1 MRPFAA
7 IMIWIV
13 LVGGLY
19 FYMESRDHAPVS
31 HSTPAQMVSDDY
43 RLVLTT
49 TFNAEKDPFDLKT
62 DSESGNAF
70 AIKLNGLELIR
81 SGDVFEAGKPVILDN
96 IAGIKIGAN
105 EFLVQAN
112 PPHDSSGM
120 ASAVRV
126 QLFRFHE
133 EILDRTFWADPGSK
147 IVSNFKIQ
155 IDPHLL
161 PRNQDDH

>member
-7 IMIWIV
+7 IVIWIV

-31 HSTPAQMVSDDY
+31 HATPVQMVSGDY

-62 DSESGNAF
+62 ESATGDAF
-70 AIKLNGLELIR
+70 VIKLNGLELIR
-81 SGDVFEAGKPVILDN
+81 SSDVFFAGKPVIFDN
-96 IAGIKIGAN
+96 IAGIRVGAN
-105 EFLVQAN
+105 EFLVEAS
-112 PPHDSSGM
+112 PPHGAGGM

-133 EILDRTFWADPGSK
+133 EILDRTFWADPGAR

-155 IDPHLL
+155 IEPDLL